1 MNNLINFVKFLY
13 FIKIVEVYEIT
24 AYSRKR
30 SRKLAIYCQILG
42 KRLASAIAAR
52 AHGLLV
58 LHAVCH
64 FFPDVIEVR
73 AGGKWG
79 KICYHKGLRFFLVH
93 PLQCCISIRVF
104 IKASMEKFS
113 ISLREFF
120 KSTFFLWPTRRF
132 RIQYLDGRSEFDV
145 AAARTTWPHP
155 QMRGRAAPAVLRLS

>member
-1 MNNLINFVKFLY
+1 MRTWCSGISLLFHACRFSLPLPEARPCAYVFRFPLFGCAISIFSDGSF
-13 FIKIVEVYEIT
+13 FIF
-24 AYSRKR
+24 
-30 SRKLAIYCQILG
+30 
-42 KRLASAIAAR
+42 AR
-52 AHGLLV
+52 
-58 LHAVCH
+58 
-64 FFPDVIEVR
+64 DVIEVR
-73 AGGKWG
+73 AGGKGG
-79 KICYHKGLRFFLVH
+79 KICYHKGLKFFLVH

-104 IKASMEKFS
+104 IKVSMEKFS